1 MHDFHSP
8 TQRPFSPIVTRGF
21 LKTPTEVITSLS
33 ASLNKNK
40 ASSRPS
46 PSSISPPMLTQRKPE
61 DPINLNIFDSST
73 SFPNYDTDLDVDAI
87 DTFVADA
94 TLKETVKSIT
104 RQVKMRPKSIY
115 VKRLSKRFGKANDTE
130 VSPKHPN
137 CEIPPALQ
145 LPLRAKP
152 LSAEYSLRT
161 ASVSV
166 HEASRHIPTKEE
178 LMNMALPPHTPQ
190 GLPSRYRPNGTTI
203 FDIYPDEDLD
213 YHPIPPPRT
222 PRITHLGPNVIL
234 NSTTS
239 LRPHDFMTD
248 IYTNTNLSSSP
259 NTDTDTRQRTMGPR
273 SSRVFDIP
281 NGLYDLW
288 QYGMDE
294 PEIMDISLNE
304 EESARKRILPM
315 FVRIRSTGRRLIEN
329 ARLQSPDPD
338 AQNQGLKMGKDG
350 LARSSNRMLNDL
362 TDGPIAMGSNP
373 FRMEISL
380 RMEISPA
387 SLDSGS
393 ESSCNSQL
401 SEVSDESQMSEGTRA
416 LGELVGLQG
425 SSESGIGLLVYG
437 KVETASKMSLKYA
450 TPRAAGRALAGDMR
464 ADDMADSKF
473 FLLFVRPPSPNPV
486 LGHIQSEKIRD
497 QIGLIYSRCLC
508 YDIFGLSS
516 FTNLGNMG
524 LCGAYRRS

>member
-1 MHDFHSP
+1 MRDFHSS
-8 TQRPFSPIVTRGF
+8 TQKPVSPIVTGGF

-33 ASLNKNK
+33 ASLNKSK

-46 PSSISPPMLTQRKPE
+46 PSSIPPPMLPQRKPE

-73 SFPNYDTDLDVDAI
+73 SFPNYDTGLDVDAV
-87 DTFVADA
+87 DTFVTDA
-94 TLKETVKSIT
+94 TPKKIVKSIT

-115 VKRLSKRFGKANDTE
+115 VKRLGKRVGKANDTE
-130 VSPKHPN
+130 VSPKHSN

-145 LPLRAKP
+145 LPLRAKS
-152 LSAEYSLRT
+152 LSAESSSQT
-161 ASVSV
+161 ASASV

-178 LMNMALPPHTPQ
+178 LMNRPLPPHTPQ

-234 NSTTS
+234 NSIFS
-239 LRPHDFMTD
+239 LRPHDFLTD
-248 IYTNTNLSSSP
+248 IHTNTKLSSSP
-259 NTDTDTRQRTMGPR
+259 NSNTDTRRRTGPR

-304 EESARKRILPM
+304 EESASKRILPM
-315 FVRIRSTGRRLIEN
+315 FVHIRSTGRRLIEN
-329 ARLQSPDPD
+329 ARLQSPDPN
-338 AQNQGLKMGKDG
+338 ARYQGRKMGKDG
-350 LARSSNRMLNDL
+350 LARSSNRTLNDL
-362 TDGPIAMGSNP
+362 TDGPIAMESNP
-373 FRMEISL
+373 FRMEIS
-380 RMEISPA
+380 PA
-387 SLDSGS
+387 RLDSGS
-393 ESSCNSQL
+393 ESSCNSQH
-401 SEVSDESQMSEGTRA
+401 SEVSNESQMSEGTRA

-425 SSESGIGLLVYG
+425 SRESGIGLLVYG
-437 KVETASKMSLKYA
+437 KVETASKISLKYA
-450 TPRAAGRALAGDMR
+450 TPRAAGRALAEDMR
-464 ADDMADSKF
+464 ADGMANSKF
-473 FLLFVRPPSPNPV
+473 FVLFLRSLSPNPV
-486 LGHIQSEKIRD
+486 LGHIQSEKIRG
-497 QIGLIYSRCLC
+497 QVGLIYSRSFC